1 MKTRVLGLI
10 AVFSSLYFPLSVYAE
25 DATRDGQG
33 MLGDK
38 WLIAA
43 GPIMRPAGS
52 GMPNI
57 TPTAPSNSQPPPL
70 LQAPGQTL
78 APAQSPQGSQQTEL
92 FPLAPRPAEQPTTE
106 LPSGQSGAQP
116 GAPYVA
122 PLNMGTIEYNEN
134 LAPVSNQ
141 KGLSLVQALNESLVN
156 GPRAAAIR
164 AQFGIARA
172 NYAAASEQPN
182 PILLFDRG
190 MAAEQV
196 NRFGP
201 VLTADPIWK
210 IVFRFLIAKRLVA
223 QTKLDLLTQLW
234 ALRTSVR
241 KAFVELIIARETQK
255 TLAEL
260 YQLAC
265 NLSTVS
271 EKRFKAGDVAELD
284 VYRARL
290 ATNQA
295 AIDAGVGL
303 KRISRANQALNVL
316 MGRPTESG
324 IDVAAL
330 PEYIS
335 GEPNVKLRLE
345 RSDIL
350 PDYEK
355 PVPPLNEFVDI
366 AMQNR
371 LELKSLA
378 MQLKVNAANLKGAIG
393 NVVPDPSIAL
403 GKSTAGNPGIQQP
416 VGPKLTAV
424 FFTVNAEM
432 PMSNFNQGQIWQFK
446 ATQNQLKY
454 QVLSQRNQVLADVSS
469 AYNNLIAARKKIR
482 VYQTKLLADSAE
494 VAHLARRS
502 YEVGQSDITAT
513 LQAQQANI
521 QVRSSYL
528 DAINAYASAFADLE
542 FAIGKPLQ

>member
-1 MKTRVLGLI
+1 
-10 AVFSSLYFPLSVYAE
+10 
-25 DATRDGQG
+25 
-33 MLGDK
+33 MLGEK

-43 GPIMRPAGS
+43 GPMMRPAGT
-52 GMPNI
+52 GMPDI
-57 TPTAPSNSQPPPL
+57 TPTAPSTSQPPPL
-70 LQAPGQTL
+70 LQAPGQTI
-78 APAQSPQGSQQTEL
+78 APAGSSQGSQQIEL
-92 FPLAPRPAEQPTTE
+92 FPIAPKPAEQPQPE
-106 LPSGQSGAQP
+106 QPANPSGTPSGTPSGATSGAIQ
-116 GAPYVA
+116 GAPSVA
-122 PLNMGTIEYNEN
+122 PLNMGTIEYSEN

-141 KGLSLVQALNESLVN
+141 AGLSLVAALNESLIS

-172 NYAAASEQPN
+172 NYAAATQQPN
-182 PILLFDRG
+182 PIFFFDRG
-190 MAAEQV
+190 LVAEQE
-196 NRFGP
+196 NRIGP
-201 VLTADPIWK
+201 VLTSDPIWK

-223 QTKLDLLTQLW
+223 QTKIDLLTQLW

-241 KAFVELIIARETQK
+241 KAFVELVIARETQK
-255 TLAEL
+255 TLVEL
-260 YQLAC
+260 YQLAR

-303 KRISRANQALNVL
+303 KRVSRANQALNVL
-316 MGRPTESG
+316 MGRQTEGG
-324 IDVAAL
+324 IEVAPL
-330 PEYIS
+330 PEFIS
-335 GEPNVKLRLE
+335 GAQNVKMRIE
-345 RSDIL
+345 KSDIL

-355 PVPPLNEFVDI
+355 PVPPLSEFVDR

-378 MQLKVNAANLKGAIG
+378 MQLKVNEANLAGAYG
-393 NVVPDPSIAL
+393 NVVPDPNIAL
-403 GKSTAGNPGIQQP
+403 GKSTTGNPGIQVP
-416 VGPKLTAV
+416 TGPKLTAV

-432 PMSNFNQGQIWQFK
+432 PMSNINQGQIWQFK

-469 AYNNLIAARKKIR
+469 AYNNLIAARKKIH

-494 VAHLARRS
+494 VARLARRS

-528 DAINAYASAFADLE
+528 DAINSYASAFADLE

>member
-1 MKTRVLGLI
+1 
-10 AVFSSLYFPLSVYAE
+10 
-25 DATRDGQG
+25 
-33 MLGDK
+33 MLGEK

-43 GPIMRPAGS
+43 GPTMRPAGS

-57 TPTAPSNSQPPPL
+57 TPTTPSTSAPPPM

-78 APAQSPQGSQQTEL
+78 APAGSSQGSQQIEL
-92 FPLAPRPAEQPTTE
+92 FPIAPKPAEQPQPE
-106 LPSGQSGAQP
+106 QPSGESGAP
-116 GAPYVA
+116 PATPLNNNA
-122 PLNMGTIEYNEN
+122 PLNMGTIEYTEN

-141 KGLSLVQALNESLVN
+141 KGLSLVAALNESLVS

-172 NYAAASEQPN
+172 NYAAATQQPN
-182 PILLFDRG
+182 PIFFFDRG
-190 MAAEQV
+190 LVAEQE
-196 NRFGP
+196 NRIGP
-201 VLTADPIWK
+201 VLTVDPIWK
-210 IVFRFLIAKRLVA
+210 IIFRFLIAKRLVA

-234 ALRTSVR
+234 ALRVSVR
-241 KAFVELIIARETQK
+241 KAFVELVIARETQK

-260 YQLAC
+260 YQLAR
-265 NLSTVS
+265 NLSNVS

-316 MGRPTESG
+316 MGKPTEAG

-330 PEYIS
+330 PEFIS
-335 GEPNVKLRLE
+335 GGENVKMRLE
-345 RSDIL
+345 KSDIL
-350 PDYEK
+350 PDYDK
-355 PVPPLNEFVDI
+355 PVPPLNEFIDL

-378 MQLKVNAANLKGAIG
+378 MQLKVNSANLQGSYG
-393 NVVPDPSIAL
+393 NVIPDPNIAL
-403 GKSTAGNPGIQQP
+403 GKSTTGNPGIQVP
-416 VGPKLTAV
+416 TGPKLTAV

-432 PMSNFNQGQIWQFK
+432 PMSNFNQGQIWQYK
-446 ATQNQLKY
+446 ATETQLKY
-454 QVLSQRNQVLADVSS
+454 QVLSQRNQVLAEVSS

-494 VAHLARRS
+494 VARLARRS

-521 QVRSSYL
+521 AVRSSYL